1 MGIIDKWLTGRGYVK
16 VGPGK
21 QYPQWGLERA
31 GVEAMSFPQ
40 YVDNENKIT
49 YFERVSWV
57 NIAVDKVATVGSAA
71 GWNVKKANGEDMIDI
86 PNHPF
91 EQVLKAPN
99 PTMSRSDLIYA
110 TLAYM
115 SVCNSAYW
123 WVNYGLGGL
132 PAELWLIPTK
142 QISPIPDGNMFIK
155 HYEYDPGDGRLIKL
169 DPKEI
174 VAFNGFNP
182 ESMFVG
188 MSNLDPLRTIMD
200 SDIGMQNWNKK
211 LFVKS
216 NGRLPGILAFA
227 DPIPDEDWQL
237 IQGDVDRAASMRNF
251 MMLRNVKAGGVQ
263 WLQATASQ
271 KDMEF
276 LNSRLANRD
285 EIYSAIAPG
294 LASMLS
300 VNATEANARIGKTT
314 LIDFKVYPLLRK
326 IGDVVTT
333 NIMPLYGEGYVLE
346 PEDIRVTDKV
356 LMMAEMA
363 EYSRTHTVDEVRAK
377 YWQDKPLENQAI
389 GSVLVSAAQN
399 VNAYPAE
406 EKEPE
411 EVVPIQ
417 LPEEVGN
424 PMVDI
429 EAEED
434 VKAKDYYP
442 AFVEL
447 DKWERKQK
455 KAGKA
460 VEFIAYNIPAEIAD
474 AIKAGTMTFEQAREK
489 LTYRPVKRDEPRND
503 TDALL
508 ALADAIN
515 RASEKV
521 TSEPVSAE

>member
-1 MGIIDKWLTGRGYVK
+1 MGLLDRLIEKRGYMK

-21 QYPQWGLERA
+21 QYPGWALERA
-31 GVEAMSFPQ
+31 GMEGLSFPQ
-40 YVDNENKIT
+40 YIDNENKIS

-57 NIAVDKVATVGSAA
+57 NIAVDKVATVGSTAN
-71 GWNVKKANGEDMIDI
+71 WNVKQSKGEDMIDI

-91 EQVLKAPN
+91 EQVMKAPN

-132 PAELWLIPTK
+132 PVELWLIPTK
-142 QISPIPDGNMFIK
+142 NISPIPDGNMFIK
-155 HYEYDPGDGRLIKL
+155 HYAYNPGDGHPIKL
-169 DPKEI
+169 DTKEVI
-174 VAFNGFNP
+174 AFNGFNP
-182 ESMFVG
+182 ESMFTG

-227 DPIPDEDWQL
+227 DPIPDEDWSL
-237 IQGDVDRAASMRNF
+237 IQSDVDKAAAMRNF

-333 NIMPLYGEGYVLE
+333 KIMPLYGEGMVFE
-346 PEDIRVTDKV
+346 PEDIRITDKII
-356 LMMAEMA
+356 MMQEMA

-377 YWQDKPLENQAI
+377 YWQDKPLENASI
-389 GSVLVSAAQN
+389 GGVLVAAAQN
-399 VNAYPAE
+399 VTAYPVE
-406 EKEPE
+406 DEPE
-411 EVVPIQ
+411 EEEPIPVQ
-417 LPEEVGN
+417 LPAENENMMTDVN
-424 PMVDI
+424 AI
-429 EAEED
+429 ED
-434 VKAKDYYP
+434 MKARDYYP
-442 AFVEL
+442 ALVEL
-447 DKWERKQK
+447 DKWERKQSKAK
-455 KAGKA
+455 KR
-460 VEFIAYNIPAEIAD
+460 VDFIAYNIPAEIVD
-474 AIKAGTMTFEQAREK
+474 GIKTGGMTFEQAREK
-489 LTYRPVKRDEPRND
+489 MTCKPVKREYDTEGLKILAAAIDRATEKANEP
-503 TDALL
+503 L
-508 ALADAIN
+508 
-515 RASEKV
+515 
-521 TSEPVSAE
+521 PVE